1 MKKTTII
8 IDDHS
13 MLRNGLKSFLE
24 ANSDWTVAGE
34 AGSGPEAFHLLSA
47 LPELPAAAIVD
58 ISLPDMDGIELVR
71 NLSAQ
76 YPGLCF
82 VMYSMH
88 VTAEYIQSAMRA
100 GACAY
105 VSKSSPSDD
114 VLNALESVLR
124 GDPYLDSYALK
135 IHLGQYAWNSG
146 RLPAGSEGAGL
157 STSLRVFG
165 RPQNPGTPEPVRE
178 ALTFQEGRVFALAA
192 KNMTNAEI
200 AQSLSLK
207 LKTVENYMSII
218 YQKLALKNRYE
229 LLVYARKSG
238 VLV

>member
-1 MKKTTII
+1 
-8 IDDHS
+8 

-34 AGSGPEAFHLLSA
+34 AGSGPEAFELLGK
-47 LPELPAAAIVD
+47 LEELPLAAIVD
-58 ISLPDMDGIELVR
+58 VSLPDMDGIELVR
-71 NLSAQ
+71 NLSAK
-76 YPGLCF
+76 YPGMCF

-100 GACAY
+100 GACGY

-114 VLNALESVLR
+114 VLDALESVSR

-146 RLPAGSEGAGL
+146 VRLSGRGGSSALGEGDSRRLASG
-157 STSLRVFG
+157 FG
-165 RPQNPGTPEPVRE
+165 SFTDERNAAFHEPVRE
-178 ALTFQEGRVFALAA
+178 PLTFQEGRVFALAA
-192 KNMTNAEI
+192 KNMSNAEI
-200 AQSLSLK
+200 AKSLSLK

-218 YQKLALKNRYE
+218 YQKLSLKNRYE
-229 LLVYARKSG
+229 LMVYAQKSG
-238 VLV
+238 VTV